1 MPAIYEHAHTV
12 GQEEIDAHG
21 HANNLR
27 YLYWMQSAA
36 VAHSAAQGWTH
47 ADYQRL
53 GLGWVV
59 RTHTIKY
66 LQSALAGDEIKVRTW
81 VGDLSRFASTRK
93 YRIHR
98 GSDDVLLA
106 AAETQWVLVDL
117 TTRSLAPIPEELRS
131 SFIVV
136 ERA

>member
-1 MPAIYEHAHTV
+1 MPAIYEHLHTV
-12 GQEEIDAHG
+12 APEEIDAHG

-27 YLYWMQSAA
+27 YLHWMQSAA
-36 VAHSAAQGWTH
+36 VAHSAAQGWSH
-47 ADYQRL
+47 DDYQRL

-66 LQSALAGDEIKVRTW
+66 LQSALAGDEILVRTW
-81 VGDLSRFASTRK
+81 VGDLTRFASTRK

-98 GSDDVLLA
+98 RRDDVLLA

-117 TTRSLAPIPEELRS
+117 TTRALASIPDELRN
-131 SFIVV
+131 SFIIVD
-136 ERA
+136 RT